1 MRWTRASRCRPRLHH
16 PVWWWRRHSRAPQA
30 IPLGVVHPLLRRR
43 STRPRRMMRCTLY
56 KATRC
61 ACAAHWEG
69 GVRPRT
75 ANAIAIMDLDNIISP
90 SFFPTGSSCKAWNRG
105 RSDGY
110 WRLQTATAV
119 EESPSAMI
127 SAQPGHDSFRGVR
140 WLQGWWAGSES
151 GTGGRDQTA

>member
-1 MRWTRASRCRPRLHH
+1 MASRFEKPPTPSGWAGCRGSQWPT
-16 PVWWWRRHSRAPQA
+16 S
-30 IPLGVVHPLLRRR
+30 IVVKVGALEDL
-43 STRPRRMMRCTLY
+43 LY